1 MRLER
6 IALALLLYAAVFTA
20 AARDLP
26 SVVQAD
32 APGLDLHGSAE
43 MRRFGFKIYTARL
56 WTGAEGYHPGR
67 PFALDLEYAV
77 NLKGDRLADVSVDQM
92 RGLGLRNDALLERW
106 RVAMAEAFPDV
117 KKGDRLVGLAL
128 PGREARFYSND
139 RLLAT
144 IRDPAFVDAFFSI
157 WLDRGT
163 SAPEVRA
170 GLLGTT
176 QRQP

>member
-6 IALALLLYAAVFTA
+6 IALAVLLLAASFAA
-20 AARDLP
+20 AARELP
-26 SVVQAD
+26 SVVLAD

-56 WTGAEGYHPGR
+56 WTGAEGYRPGR

-77 NLKGDRLADVSVDQM
+77 NLKGERLTDVSIDEM
-92 RGLGLRNDALLERW
+92 RGLGLRNNALLERW

-128 PGREARFYSND
+128 PGQEARFYSND
-139 RLLAT
+139 RHLAT
-144 IRDPAFVDAFFSI
+144 IKDPAFVDAFFSI
-157 WLDRGT
+157 WLDHGT

-170 GLLGTT
+170 ALLGTN

>member
-6 IALALLLYAAVFTA
+6 VALAILLYAAAFA
-20 AARDLP
+20 ATARDLP
-26 SVVQAD
+26 SVVLAD

-43 MRRFGFKIYTARL
+43 MRRFGFRIYTARL
-56 WTGAEGYHPGR
+56 WTGAAGYRPGE
-67 PFALDLEYAV
+67 PFALDIEYAV
-77 NLKGDRLADVSVDQM
+77 NLKGKDLAEVSIDEM
-92 RGLGLRNDALLERW
+92 RDLGQRDDALLERW
-106 RVAMAEAFPDV
+106 RVAMAAAFPNV

-128 PGREARFYSND
+128 PGQEARFYSNE
-139 RLLAT
+139 RHLAT